1 MYKIILI
8 LLVFIPFQVF
18 SADLD
23 TTVTEAFELY
33 SVSNYAEAA
42 PMFEEAYYMAKNQQK
57 IFQADLEHH
66 FMQGFHTEVLVSMLR
81 LKHGF

>member
-1 MYKIILI
+1 MLYKIILI

-42 PMFEEAYYMAKNQQK
+42 PMFEEAYY
-57 IFQADLEHH
+57 F
-66 FMQGFHTEVLVSMLR
+66 
-81 LKHGF
+81 